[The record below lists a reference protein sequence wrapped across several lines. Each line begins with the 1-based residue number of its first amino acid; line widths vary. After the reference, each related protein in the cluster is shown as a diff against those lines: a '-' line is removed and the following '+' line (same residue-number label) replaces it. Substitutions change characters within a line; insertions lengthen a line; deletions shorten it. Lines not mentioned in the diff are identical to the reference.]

1 MKELTI
7 GKLKAGFSR
16 IIDDVLEGEKY
27 TILFGKNK
35 QKVAM
40 IIPYPGIRK
49 KNVND
54 LQKKRIL
61 GRDKDKII
69 IKSDFDE
76 LPQDVLKA
84 FGIEK

>member
-69 IKSDFDE
+69 IKPDFDE